1 MGNSEKA
8 AGANRIQRFVSIL
21 FLIFSGIYL
30 FLSLSLPLGKAAKPG
45 PGMVP
50 RGIGIVLTFFCLV
63 HVIEVFFLKN
73 KKNPSE
79 KKAEEALKGKDV
91 FRVAGVV
98 SLLIL
103 YMIFFPI
110 LGYAFSTIIL
120 VGAVLRL
127 LEMHGWMRIVLI
139 SIVTSGC
146 SYFIFDRILDV
157 PLPKGM
163 MPF

>member
-8 AGANRIQRFVSIL
+8 VTTNQIQRFVSIL

-30 FLSLSLPLGKAAKPG
+30 FLSFSLPLGKVAKPG

-50 RGIGIVLTFFCLV
+50 RGIGIILTLLSLI
-63 HVIEVFFLKN
+63 HVIEVFFLEKRSSA
-73 KKNPSE
+73 KKTEDP
-79 KKAEEALKGKDV
+79 LKREDII
-91 FRVAGVV
+91 RVTGIV

-103 YMIFFPI
+103 YMIFFPT
-110 LGYAFSTIIL
+110 LGYAFSTVVLI
-120 VGAVLRL
+120 GAVLRL
-127 LEMHGWMRIVLI
+127 LEMRGWARIVLI

>member
-1 MGNSEKA
+1 MGDSEKA
-8 AGANRIQRFVSIL
+8 ASTNRIQRFVSIM
-21 FLIFSGIYL
+21 FLIFAGTYL
-30 FLSLSLPLGKAAKPG
+30 FLSFSLPLGKVEKPG

-50 RGIGIVLTFFCLV
+50 RGIGIVLTLLSLV
-63 HVIEVFFLKN
+63 HVIEVFFFEKRTSAKKTEDPLK
-73 KKNPSE
+73 KE
-79 KKAEEALKGKDV
+79 DII
-91 FRVAGVV
+91 RVTGIV

-110 LGYAFSTIIL
+110 LGYAFSTVVLIG
-120 VGAVLRL
+120 VVLRL
-127 LEMHGWMRIVLI
+127 LEMRGWARIVLI

-146 SYFIFDRILDV
+146 SYFIFDRILEV